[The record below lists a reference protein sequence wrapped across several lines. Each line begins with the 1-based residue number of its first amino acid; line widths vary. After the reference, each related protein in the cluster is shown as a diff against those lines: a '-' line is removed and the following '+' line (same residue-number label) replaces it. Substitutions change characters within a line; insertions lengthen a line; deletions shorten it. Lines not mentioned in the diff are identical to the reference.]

1 MGEPNS
7 LSIVEHFNDLP
18 DPRIDRCK
26 QHILLDMIVIAICV
40 VICGGDSWVSM
51 EAFGEAKE
59 KWFKTF
65 LKLPNGIPS
74 HDTFR
79 RVFMRLD
86 PEKFGECFLSW
97 VSALSRA
104 MNGTVVALDGK
115 TLRRSFD
122 KASEQS
128 ALHLVSAW
136 SSSNNLSLGQIQVDK
151 KSNEIT
157 AIPKLLDI
165 LDVSG
170 CIVTIDAMGCQ
181 KDIAAKIR
189 ENNADYVL
197 ALKGNQGGLHE
208 DVELFFQ
215 TEKANN
221 FDEFK
226 CDFYQTTDGEH
237 GRVEVRRYYTTDE
250 IDWLGADAV
259 WKDLRSI
266 GMVERER
273 TVDGKTSV
281 ESAYYIS
288 SLDSNA
294 QVFGNS
300 VRTHWGIE
308 NSMHWVLDIAF
319 REDESRIRKDNG
331 PQNFAMLRK
340 IALNLLKSEK
350 SAKVGVKEKRLKAGW
365 DHDYLIRV
373 LFQDSNKI

>member
-1 MGEPNS
+1 MGESNS
-7 LSIVEHFNDLP
+7 LSIVEHFRDLP
-18 DPRIDRCK
+18 DPRIERHK
-26 QHILLDMIVIAICV
+26 RHILLDIIVIAICT

-51 EAFGEAKE
+51 EFFGKAKE

-79 RVFMRLD
+79 RVFLLLE
-86 PEKFGECFLSW
+86 PEKFADCFLSW
-97 VSALSRA
+97 ISAVSQVTK
-104 MNGTVVALDGK
+104 GEVVALDGK

-128 ALHLVSAW
+128 ALHMVSAW
-136 SSSNNLSLGQIQVDK
+136 SSSNQVSLGQIQVDE

-165 LDVSG
+165 LNVSG

-189 ENNADYVL
+189 DNAADYVL
-197 ALKGNQGGLHE
+197 ALKGNQGDLHA

-215 TEKANN
+215 TEKATH
-221 FDEFK
+221 FKEFK
-226 CDFYQTTDGEH
+226 GDFYETTDGEH
-237 GRVEVRRYYTTDE
+237 GRIEVRRYFTTNE
-250 IDWLGADAV
+250 IDWLGADAE
-259 WKDLRSI
+259 WKDIRSI
-266 GMVERER
+266 GLVERER
-273 TVDGKTSV
+273 TVEGKTSM

-288 SLDSNA
+288 SLDSSA
-294 QVFGNS
+294 QVFGNA
-300 VRTHWGIE
+300 VRSHWGIE

-319 REDESRIRKDNG
+319 REDESRVRKGNG

-340 IALNLLKSEK
+340 IALNLLKTEK
-350 SAKVGVKEKRLKAGW
+350 SAKIGVKEKRLNAGW

-373 LFQDSNKI
+373 LFGRI

>member
-1 MGEPNS
+1 MGESNS
-7 LSIVEHFNDLP
+7 LSILEHFEELS
-18 DPRIDRCK
+18 DPRIDRRK
-26 QHILLDMIVIAICV
+26 RHELLDVIVIAICT
-40 VICGGDSWVSM
+40 VICGGDSWTSM
-51 EAFGEAKE
+51 ETFGKAKE
-59 KWFKTF
+59 QWFKTF
-65 LKLPNGIPS
+65 LKLPSGIPS

-79 RVFMRLD
+79 RVFMLLD
-86 PEKFGECFLSW
+86 PEKFGECFLNW
-97 VSALSRA
+97 VSAVSRA
-104 MNGTVVALDGK
+104 TNGDIVAIDGK

-122 KASEQS
+122 KAAEQS
-128 ALHLVSAW
+128 ALHIVSAW

-189 ENNADYVL
+189 DNNADYVL

-226 CDFYQTTDGEH
+226 CDSHETTDGEH
-237 GRVEVRRYYTTDE
+237 GRIEVRRYYVTEE
-250 IDWLGADAV
+250 IDWLGADAE
-259 WKDLRSI
+259 WSGIRSI

-273 TVDGKTSV
+273 TLDGKKST
-281 ESAYYIS
+281 ECAYYIS

-294 QVFGNS
+294 EIFGNA

-308 NSMHWVLDIAF
+308 NSMHWVLDLAF

-331 PQNFAMLRK
+331 PQNFALLRK
-340 IALNLLKSEK
+340 IAANLLKSEK
-350 SAKVGVKEKRLKAGW
+350 SAKIGVKEKRLKAGW

-373 LFQDSNKI
+373 LFG

>member
-1 MGEPNS
+1 MEENNS
-7 LSIVEHFNDLP
+7 LSIVEHFGSLP
-18 DPRIDRCK
+18 DPRVERRKRHD
-26 QHILLDMIVIAICV
+26 LLDIIVIAICT

-51 EAFGEAKE
+51 ELFGKAKE
-59 KWFKTF
+59 KWFKAF
-65 LKLPNGIPS
+65 LELPNGIPS

-79 RVFMRLD
+79 RVFMLLN
-86 PEKFGECFLSW
+86 PEKFAECFLSW
-97 VSALSRA
+97 VSAVSREIT
-104 MNGTVVALDGK
+104 GGIVAFDGK

-122 KASEQS
+122 KAAQQS

-136 SSSNNLSLGQIQVDK
+136 SSSNNLSLGQIQVAE

-189 ENNADYVL
+189 DNNADYVL
-197 ALKGNQGGLHE
+197 ALKGNQGSLHE

-221 FDEFK
+221 FNEFK
-226 CDFYQTTDGEH
+226 TDFHETTDGEH
-237 GRVEVRRYYTTDE
+237 GRIEVRRYYTTDE
-250 IDWLGADAV
+250 ISWLGADAE
-259 WKDLRSI
+259 WKDIRSI

-273 TVDGKTSV
+273 TINGKTTV
-281 ESAYYIS
+281 ENAYYIS
-288 SLDSNA
+288 SLASNA
-294 QVFGNS
+294 QVFGNA
-300 VRTHWGIE
+300 VRAHWGIE
-308 NSMHWVLDIAF
+308 NSLHWILDIAF

-340 IALNLLKSEK
+340 IALNLLKADK
-350 SAKVGVKEKRLKAGW
+350 STKVGIKEKRLKAGW
-365 DHDYLIRV
+365 DHDYLTRV